1 MGRNVYISF
10 LGTGAYQETRY
21 VWGDREANPTPY
33 VQSAEMQLLDGDS
46 FDAVY
51 IVATDAAKAAH
62 YGALLEHLSAEVRKR
77 TLLVSIGEEM
87 SAEGQWGWFEALL
100 GCVQQGDRLTIDLT
114 HSYRTIPLVAATAL
128 NFLRKARGVTVDHV
142 LYGAY
147 EKNRERSPIVDIAA
161 FLAVDDWAD
170 AVAALFREADARPLT
185 AVAKNAPEFVAPRLR
200 DSDLHAHLEALSVG
214 LRVANVNGIRA
225 AARAAEDR
233 LAVATKSDATPV
245 ERILAEYSRG
255 LLAPLAGEGPA
266 TGRYDLDYYA
276 HQLDLAEKMLAHQL
290 FMQAFTA
297 LREFVGS
304 LGLRGEKK
312 IGSADDRARRRAAD
326 VFYQMVNR
334 KPDVWSFNGR
344 EELKAKCLP
353 TYEAADACGA
363 VDVLRRSVKILDKL
377 RNGLDHAW
385 TMKSID
391 GVDFAD
397 AGQRI
402 VADFREAL
410 ALLASARVVP
420 AAAAEAAEE

>member
-10 LGTGAYQETRY
+10 LGKSKYNETVY
-21 VWGDREANPTPY
+21 VWNERTAHPTKY
-33 VQSAEMQLLDGDS
+33 VQVAELELLGGDS

-51 IVATDAAKAAH
+51 IVATGSAMTEH
-62 YGALLEHLSAEVRKR
+62 YNALLGQLSAEVRER
-77 TLLVSIGEEM
+77 TVMVSIGEDM

-100 GCVQQGDRLTIDLT
+100 GCVQQGDRLTMDLT
-114 HSYRTIPLVAATAL
+114 HSFRTIPLVAATAL
-128 NFLRKARGVTVDHV
+128 NFLRKARGVTVAHV

-147 EKNRERSPIVDIAA
+147 EKNPERPPIIDIAA

-170 AVAALFREADARPLT
+170 AVHALVREADARPLA
-185 AVAKNAPEFVAPRLR
+185 AVAESAPAFVAPRLR
-200 DSDLHAHLEALSVG
+200 DPALREHLETLSVG
-214 LRVANVNGIRA
+214 LRVANVNGIRS
-225 AARAAEDR
+225 AARAAEER
-233 LAVATKSDATPV
+233 FKAATEGDATPV

-304 LGLRGEKK
+304 LGLCGDKK
-312 IGSADDRARRRAAD
+312 IGSAYDRGHRKAAD

-334 KPDVWSFNGR
+334 NPQEWDFSR
-344 EELKAKCLP
+344 TEALKAKCLP

-363 VDVLRRSVKILDKL
+363 VDVLRRSVKTLDFL

-385 TMKSID
+385 TMKLID
-391 GVDFAD
+391 GVDFVD

-402 VADFREAL
+402 VIDR
-410 ALLASARVVP
+410 SG
-420 AAAAEAAEE
+420 